1 MEDLSTGH
9 EEIQL
14 PPGIRRT
21 ITVQKASVS
30 EDPPID
36 MFFNFLN
43 DAEISYILS
52 KAEGLF
58 RPSLTGVAPAT
69 VMDAAT
75 TNRTALLEE
84 RTSPTRTSF
93 SCVLDPDDAVVRH
106 ISERV
111 AYLAGFPASHVER
124 LCAPP
129 ERRRCL
135 DRAHAAMAPTEKR
148 SRARQE
154 RDPLRA
160 RPVLQGAP

>member
-1 MEDLSTGH
+1 
-9 EEIQL
+9 
-14 PPGIRRT
+14 
-21 ITVQKASVS
+21 
-30 EDPPID
+30 

-58 RPSLTGVAPAT
+58 RPSLTGVAPAA

-124 LCAPP
+124 LCAPRREPP
-129 ERRRCL
+129 ERRRRQ
-135 DRAHAAMAPTEKR
+135 DRAHAAVAPTETR